1 MDIKIKARIKQV
13 PEDFCVAEILPDRR
27 HSDAIDADSYPQEGN
42 CVHCILKK
50 RDMDQFKAVSFAA
63 SVLGISSKNI
73 AICGTKDK
81 KAVTTQRVSIIGC
94 SKDDVGSYSSDN
106 PGLKYLGRGP
116 MLHIGELNGN
126 RFEIVL
132 RDISAG
138 RDELEEYL
146 MKIKKSPKF
155 PNYFGEQRFGAKRPV
170 SHIVGKHVIRK
181 NFKSA
186 VLDYISLV
194 FPDERETI
202 KEARLAAK
210 TDLKKSLDLF
220 PKSSYYERVMISH
233 LIDNPDDYR
242 GAFGRLPSNLQKLM
256 VHAYQSYLFNKV
268 LDAAVKKKIGNRMLE
283 IPLFG
288 FGMNIPKDKRLV
300 QIMQD
305 VLKEE
310 GISLQDFRDDET
322 RTLGSKGG
330 RRRAFEA
337 AHDFSVIDIGDD
349 ELNPAKLRC
358 RISFS
363 LKKGTYA
370 TTFLD
375 TFFRISQ

>member
-1 MDIKIKARIKQV
+1 MSKIKVLLKQR
-13 PEDFCVAEILPDRR
+13 PSDFIVKEILPDRR
-27 HSDAIDADSYPQEGN
+27 ILDISKDYDYPSEGD
-42 CVHCILKK
+42 CAHCILCKE
-50 RDMDQFKAVSFAA
+50 DMDQFKAVSFAA
-63 SVLGISSKNI
+63 FVLGISSKNI

-81 KAVTTQRVSIIGC
+81 KAVTVQRVSIIGC
-94 SKDDVGSYSSDN
+94 SKDDIDSYSSGN
-106 PGLKYLGRGP
+106 PVLVYLGKGP
-116 MLHIGELNGN
+116 VLHIGELYGN
-126 RFEIVL
+126 RFEIIL
-132 RDISAG
+132 RDISIG
-138 RDELEEYL
+138 RDEIEEYL
-146 MKIKKSPKF
+146 MEIEKSPKF
-155 PNYFGEQRFGAKRPV
+155 PNYFGKQRFGAKRPV

-181 NFKSA
+181 DFRRA

-194 FPDERETI
+194 FPEERENI
-202 KEARLAAK
+202 KEAREIAK
-210 TDLKKSLDLF
+210 TDLEKSLELF
-220 PKSSYYERVMISH
+220 PKSSYYERVMILH
-233 LIDNPDDYR
+233 LIDNPGDYR

-288 FGMNIPKDKRLV
+288 FGMSIPKDKRLV

-305 VLKEE
+305 VLKAE

-337 AHDFSVIDIGDD
+337 AHDFSVIEIGDD
-349 ELNPAKLRC
+349 ELNPAKIRC
-358 RISFS
+358 KISFS

-375 TFFRISQ
+375 TFFIISQ